1 MLSWVPINWIGINK
15 IWSRSWFQSRLYL
28 EQNTGIRGL
37 CSQAG
42 ESLFRL
48 TEIMLTAS
56 VLGVWQKGS
65 RETFFFPSNIVYMY
79 YIYWESTDCISQ
91 WVSVTIMVITPCTWI
106 VMAKKGYNSD
116 LIYGLHSYILA
127 RRSEDHYLIMLSSVP
142 SHKADT
148 TSSANTCAYK
158 LNVSCQ

>member
-1 MLSWVPINWIGINK
+1 MSKRHKSFAISRSAEFPYWIGINK
-15 IWSRSWFQSRLYL
+15 IWSRLWFQSRLYL

-65 RETFFFPSNIVYMY
+65 RETFSFPSNILCMY
-79 YIYWESTDCISQ
+79 YIYSNSTDCISQ
-91 WVSVTIMVITPCTWI
+91 WASVTIMVITLCTWI

-116 LIYGLHSYILA
+116 LIYRLHFLYSGKKIWRPLPY
-127 RRSEDHYLIMLSSVP
+127 
-142 SHKADT
+142 
-148 TSSANTCAYK
+148 
-158 LNVSCQ
+158 NVKQCSFS